1 MKNTELNL
9 INDSESSKQ
18 NDGIEIESIDSNE
31 SNGDIK
37 LSKNLVV
44 TNGRRN
50 SKSESISKSKK
61 KSEKKKRKEKEE
73 EEEEDNQKYET
84 GAKRNLMFE
93 EQKISPMKLYC
104 HLSNKCEVILMVI
117 GFIGSMGSGVAAPL
131 MTYLFGDT
139 FNEFTGVTE
148 ELLEMVD
155 ENTKREMFEVFKHNI
170 DKMVKKLLYIG
181 TGMFFAFFIAKFM
194 WNLCGIRQM
203 QHLKESYFATI
214 LKQEQGWFDANN
226 AFEFAT
232 KVQAQIEQITLGV
245 GGKFGLVIILS
256 AQLVVG
262 LIIAFYTSWV
272 LPLVM
277 LSVTPCIVAA
287 VIYLVT
293 ALKKTMVGSRKSFEK
308 AGGVAE
314 EVLYNIKTVTSFS
327 NFEFEM
333 KRFNKLIDD
342 VHMYNSEKAL
352 KLGGSV
358 GVILFFIFITF
369 FISIIYARKLIGD
382 HIYNINKNKK
392 FTQGDLMT
400 VIFSTLIAV
409 VSIGTIAPN
418 IKIIQESAI
427 ASSDYFT
434 PYERKPQI
442 DLSNSILKPPRD
454 QVKGKIEFIDV
465 DFIYPSD
472 PNERTILHKLNLTI
486 EPGKKVALVGESGCG
501 KSTTV
506 NLIERLYETTSGQV
520 LIDGIDIK
528 KYDLEYLRNLIGYV
542 QQEPVLFN
550 RPIRENVIFGRE
562 EHLRT
567 LGDPD
572 KLVQLACE
580 ESYAKEFI
588 EKIPEKYEYM
598 VGIKGSKL
606 SGGQKQRVA
615 IARAIVCEPKILILD
630 EATSALDNKSE
641 KEVQVALDHISER
654 NVTTVIIA
662 HRLSTIK
669 NADLIYAIRDGQVV
683 EIGNHQELLA
693 KNGYYAGLVKSQL
706 AQDELESKEQGH
718 KDLQERKKSEIQ
730 KLNSRNLSSRHS
742 ENILHPNEQIK
753 KAEEDETVS
762 VDHIRIIKFMCLD
775 FCDVFISAM
784 GALITGGI
792 TPFCGWVLSKTVNA
806 LSSTNRHTVYKQG
819 LKWGLIF
826 LAIAFSISLSV
837 FVKLWKLEKL
847 GSSVTSRM
855 RKLII
860 EKYLQVHVG
869 YFDIDDNSPGGLL
882 TKLSIDTTQLNS
894 IILTIVGD
902 VLQTLGCTIC
912 GLIIGFYYDWKLTLI
927 CLCFIPFIIVS
938 IVTAKNSIISAI
950 KTKDNRVDIEAG
962 SILSECVINTKTIY
976 SFNFQKPAVDLYLS
990 VIKGSH
996 NDNIKESIRVGVF
1009 LGFGF
1014 FAMYACMACV
1024 IHYACKFIIEG
1035 KLGFTDATPAISSL
1049 LLMTAGIAN
1058 GLHGVSDY
1066 PKAKRAFASVFATL
1080 DTESELNPFK
1090 EAQKGKLLPDDLKG
1104 KIEFNHVTFAYP
1116 TKPEQIVLNDISF
1129 KIEPGQA
1136 AALVGYSGC
1145 GKSTI
1150 IQLIERFYDVNK
1162 GEVLIDDVNIKD
1174 YDIYELR
1181 RKIGLVSQEP
1191 VLFKRSVFENILY
1204 GRLNATKEEVFQAA
1218 VKAKIEKF
1226 FNHKEMGTKED
1237 PVSGG
1242 EKQRLAIARAF
1253 LKNPIILLLD
1263 EATSALDK
1271 ESEIGVQKSIDELQK
1286 GRTSIAVAHRLSTIE
1301 NSDIIFVL
1309 ESGKIVET
1317 GTHKE
1322 LMALNGKY
1330 AVLHKYSD
1338 Q

>member
-1 MKNTELNL
+1 MKYQELNENKNFKTTETPYDEIKIPEKDQKVPNL
-9 INDSESSKQ
+9 TIPSER
-18 NDGIEIESIDSNE
+18 IEDKNNVKLHLQDDQTIGNE
-31 SNGDIK
+31 EK
-37 LSKNLVV
+37 
-44 TNGRRN
+44 
-50 SKSESISKSKK
+50 
-61 KSEKKKRKEKEE
+61 EKKKEE
-73 EEEEDNQKYET
+73 EEDEDEKYET

-93 EQKISPMKLYC
+93 QQNISPIKLYC
-104 HLSNKCEVILMVI
+104 HLSGKLEVILMII
-117 GFIGSMGSGVAAPL
+117 GFIGAMGSGVAAPL

-148 ELLEMVD
+148 ELIEFVPEETLQ
-155 ENTKREMFEVFKHNI
+155 TLFKTFEHNI

-181 TGMFFAFFIAKFM
+181 TGMFFAFFITKFT
-194 WNLCGIRQM
+194 WNLVGIRQM
-203 QHLKESYFATI
+203 QHLKENYFATI

-245 GGKFGLVIILS
+245 GEKFGLVLTLGS
-256 AQLVVG
+256 QLLVG
-262 LIIAFYTSWV
+262 LTFAFYTSWV

-277 LSVTPCIVAA
+277 LSMTPFIIGA

-314 EVLYNIKTVTSFS
+314 EMLYNIKTVASFA
-327 NFEFEM
+327 NFEFEIQ
-333 KRFNKLIDD
+333 RFNKLIDD
-342 VHMYNSEKAL
+342 VHTYNSEKAL

-358 GVILFFIFITF
+358 GVILFFIFMTF

-382 HIYNINKNKK
+382 HVYNINKNKK

-409 VSIGTIAPN
+409 FSIGTIAPN
-418 IKIIQESAI
+418 VKIIQESAI

-434 PYERKPQI
+434 LFERKPQI
-442 DLSNSILKPPRD
+442 DLSNSTYKPPKNE
-454 QVKGKIEFIDV
+454 VKGKIEFKNI

-472 PNERTILHKLNLTI
+472 PNKRKILNNLNILI

-506 NLIERLYETTSGQV
+506 NLIERLYEATSGEV
-520 LIDGIDIK
+520 LIDDIDIK
-528 KYDLEYLRNLIGYV
+528 KYDIEYLRNLIGYV

-562 EHLRT
+562 EYLKT
-567 LGDPD
+567 LGDPE
-572 KLVQLACE
+572 KLVQIACE

-588 EKIPEKYEYM
+588 EKSSEKYDYI

-641 KEVQVALDHISER
+641 KEVQAALDHISQK

-669 NADLIYAIRDGQVV
+669 NADVIYAIRDGSVV
-683 EIGNHQELLA
+683 EIGNHKSLLE

-706 AQDELESKEQGH
+706 AQDELENKEDGAFDA
-718 KDLQERKKSEIQ
+718 KERKKSEMR
-730 KLNSRNLSSRHS
+730 KLSSRHLSSRHS
-742 ENILHPNEQIK
+742 ENILFPEQQIK
-753 KAEEDETVS
+753 KAEEDEKRGVS
-762 VDHIRIIKFMCLD
+762 LCRVIKFMCQD
-775 FCDVFISAM
+775 FCDCFIASL
-784 GALITGGI
+784 GALVTGAI

-806 LSSTNRHTVYKQG
+806 LSSTNRHTVYDDG
-819 LKWGLIF
+819 LKWAFVF
-826 LAIAFSISLSV
+826 LAIAFAVSISV
-837 FVKLWKLEKL
+837 FIKLWKLEKL
-847 GSSVTSRM
+847 GSSVTCKM

-860 EKYLQVHVG
+860 EKYLQLHIG

-894 IILTIVGD
+894 IILTLIGD
-902 VLQTLGCTIC
+902 IIQTFGNTVT

-927 CLCFIPFIIVS
+927 CLCFVPFIVFS

-950 KTKDNRVDIEAG
+950 KAKDNRVDIEAG
-962 SILSECVINTKTIY
+962 AILSECVINTKTIY

-990 VIKGSH
+990 VIGGNAS
-996 NDNIKESIRVGVF
+996 DNIKESIRVGIF
-1009 LGFGF
+1009 LGLGF
-1014 FAMYACMACV
+1014 FAMYAAMACV
-1024 IHYACKFIIEG
+1024 IHYACDFIIDG
-1035 KLGFTDATPAISSL
+1035 KLGFTEATPTISSL

-1058 GLHGVSDY
+1058 GLNGVSDY
-1066 PKAKRAFASVFATL
+1066 SKAKKAFGSVFNIL
-1080 DTESELNPFK
+1080 DTESLLNPFL
-1090 EAQKGKLLPDDLKG
+1090 EAQQGKIEPDNLKG
-1104 KIEFNHVTFAYP
+1104 KIEFKNVSFSYP
-1116 TKPEQIVLNDISF
+1116 TKPENKILNDISF
-1129 KIEPGQA
+1129 IIEPGQSVG
-1136 AALVGYSGC
+1136 LVGYSGC

-1150 IQLIERFYDVNK
+1150 IQLIERFYDCTQ
-1162 GEVLIDDVNIKD
+1162 GEVLIDNINVKD
-1174 YDIYELR
+1174 YNIYNLR
-1181 RKIGLVSQEP
+1181 KKIGLVSQEP
-1191 VLFKRSVFENILY
+1191 ILFKRSVYENILY
-1204 GRLNATKEEVFQAA
+1204 GKLTASKDEVYKAA
-1218 VKAKIEKF
+1218 CNAKIEKF
-1226 FNHKEMGTKED
+1226 FNHNQMGTKED

-1253 LKNPIILLLD
+1253 LKDPIILLLD

-1271 ESEIGVQKSIDELQK
+1271 ESEIAVQKSIDELQK

-1301 NSDIIFVL
+1301 ESDIIFVL
-1309 ESGKIVET
+1309 ESGKIVER
-1317 GTHKE
+1317 GNHKE

-1330 AVLHKYSD
+1330 AILYKYSD

>member
-1 MKNTELNL
+1 MKRATELNL
-9 INDSESSKQ
+9 LDENNKKRNHQDANLLTNINHENSEQ
-18 NDGIEIESIDSNE
+18 NGENIEIESVNNINDDEERIN
-31 SNGDIK
+31 
-37 LSKNLVV
+37 
-44 TNGRRN
+44 
-50 SKSESISKSKK
+50 KK
-61 KSEKKKRKEKEE
+61 KKENQKTTEKEE
-73 EEEEDNQKYET
+73 EEEPKYET
-84 GAKRNLMFE
+84 GGKRNLMFE

-104 HLSNKCEVILMVI
+104 HLSNKCEVILMVF
-117 GFIGSMGSGVAAPL
+117 GFIGSMGAGVAAPL

-148 ELLEMVD
+148 ELIEFVPPEMLS
-155 ENTKREMFEVFKHNI
+155 EMFKKFEHNI

-181 TGMFFAFFIAKFM
+181 TGMFFAFFLAKFM
-194 WNLCGIRQM
+194 WNLVGIRQM
-203 QHLKESYFATI
+203 QHLRENYFATI

-245 GGKFGLVIILS
+245 GEKFGLVITLS
-256 AQLVVG
+256 SQLVVG
-262 LIIAFYTSWV
+262 LVFAFYTSWV

-277 LSVTPCIVAA
+277 LSVTPCIMAA

-314 EVLYNIKTVTSFS
+314 EVLYNIKTVASFS
-327 NFEFEM
+327 NFEFEIE
-333 KRFNKLIDD
+333 RFNKLIDD
-342 VHMYNSEKAL
+342 VHRYNSEKAL

-358 GVILFFIFITF
+358 GVILFFIFVTF

-382 HIYNINKNKK
+382 HVYNINKNKK

-409 VSIGTIAPN
+409 FSIGTIAPN
-418 IKIIQESAI
+418 VKIIQESAI

-434 PYERKPQI
+434 LYERKPQI
-442 DLSNSILKPPRD
+442 DTTKSTYKPLRSKI
-454 QVKGKIEFIDV
+454 KGRIEFIDV
-465 DFIYPSD
+465 DFYYPSD
-472 PNERTILHKLNLTI
+472 PNKRQILHHLNLVI

-506 NLIERLYETTSGQV
+506 NLIERLYECTSGQI
-520 LIDGIDIK
+520 LIDGTDIK
-528 KYDLEYLRNLIGYV
+528 KYNLEYLRNLIGYV

-562 EHLRT
+562 HYLKS
-567 LGDPD
+567 LGNID

-641 KEVQVALDHISER
+641 KEVQRALDHISEK
-654 NVTTVIIA
+654 NVTTIIIA

-669 NADLIYAIRDGQVV
+669 NADLIYAIRDGQVI

-706 AQDELESKEQGH
+706 AQDELESKDPGFVDA
-718 KDLQERKKSEIQ
+718 KSRKKSEIQ
-730 KLNSRNLSSRHS
+730 KLNSRNLSSKHS
-742 ENILHPNEQIK
+742 EVILHPDSQIK
-753 KAEEDETVS
+753 KIEEEEKVT
-762 VDHIRIIKFMCLD
+762 VDHCRIIRFMCVD
-775 FCDVFISAM
+775 FCDVFQSSLA
-784 GALITGGI
+784 ALITGGI

-806 LSSTNRHTVYKQG
+806 LSSTNRHTVFNKG
-819 LKWGLIF
+819 LKWGFIF
-826 LAIAFSISLSV
+826 LAIAFAISISV
-837 FVKLWKLEKL
+837 FIKLWKLEKL

-855 RKLII
+855 RKHIV
-860 EKYLQVHVG
+860 EKYLELEVG

-902 VLQTLGCTIC
+902 VIQTLGNIIC
-912 GLIIGFYYDWKLTLI
+912 GLTIGFYYDWKLTLI
-927 CLCFIPFIIVS
+927 CLAFIPFIVIS

-990 VIKGSH
+990 VIKGS
-996 NDNIKESIRVGVF
+996 NSDNLKQSIRIGAF

-1024 IHYACKFIIEG
+1024 IHYACDFIIKG
-1035 KLGFTDATPAISSL
+1035 KLGFTDATPTIASL

-1066 PKAKRAFASVFATL
+1066 PKAKKAFASVFKTL
-1080 DTESELNPFK
+1080 DTESKLSPFK
-1090 EAQKGKLLPDDLKG
+1090 SAQQGKTLPDDIKG
-1104 KIEFNHVTFAYP
+1104 KIEFRHVTFAYP
-1116 TKPEQIVLNDISF
+1116 TKPDQNVLNDISF
-1129 KIEPGQA
+1129 TINPGQA

-1150 IQLIERFYDVNK
+1150 IQLIERFYDVIH
-1162 GEVLIDDVNIKD
+1162 GEVLIDDINVKD
-1174 YDIYELR
+1174 YDLYELR
-1181 RKIGLVSQEP
+1181 KKIGLVSQEP
-1191 VLFKRSVFENILY
+1191 VLFKRSVYENIQY
-1204 GRLNATKEEVFQAA
+1204 GRLDATQDEVYQAA
-1218 VKAKIEKF
+1218 CNAKIEKF
-1226 FNHKEMGTKED
+1226 FNHKQMGTKED

-1301 NSDIIFVL
+1301 KSDIIFVL
-1309 ESGKIVET
+1309 ESGRIVES
-1317 GTHKE
+1317 GNHKE

>member
-1 MKNTELNL
+1 MKSTSKLNL
-9 INDSESSKQ
+9 QSEGESKLNEHNNSENIIIPEQDKKLDLIEIPSETSRNDSQKKNSSK
-18 NDGIEIESIDSNE
+18 
-31 SNGDIK
+31 
-37 LSKNLVV
+37 
-44 TNGRRN
+44 
-50 SKSESISKSKK
+50 
-61 KSEKKKRKEKEE
+61 KEE
-73 EEEEDNQKYET
+73 EEDDDQNYDT

-93 EQKISPMKLYC
+93 QKDISPFKLYC
-104 HLSNKCEVILMVI
+104 HLSGKTEIILMVI
-117 GFIGSMGSGVAAPL
+117 GFIGAMGSGVAAPL
-131 MTYLFGDT
+131 MTFLFGDT

-148 ELLEMVD
+148 ELIEFVPEETL
-155 ENTKREMFEVFKHNI
+155 KLMFDKFEKNI

-181 TGMFFAFFIAKFM
+181 TGMFFAFFISKFT
-194 WNLCGIRQM
+194 WNYVGIKQM
-203 QHLKESYFATI
+203 QHLKENYFATI

-245 GGKFGLVIILS
+245 GEKFGLVITLS
-256 AQLVVG
+256 SQLVVG
-262 LIIAFYTSWV
+262 LIFAFYTSWV

-277 LSVTPCIVAA
+277 LSMTPFIVGA

-293 ALKKTMVGSRKSFEK
+293 ALKKTMVGSRKSFEI

-314 EVLYNIKTVTSFS
+314 EMLYNIKTVASFA
-327 NFEFEM
+327 NYEFEIE
-333 KRFNKLIDD
+333 RFNKLIDD

-358 GVILFFIFITF
+358 GVILFFIFMTF
-369 FISIIYARKLIGD
+369 FVSIVYARVLIGN
-382 HIYNINKNKK
+382 HVYNINKNKK

-409 VSIGTIAPN
+409 FSIGTIAPN
-418 IKIIQESAI
+418 VKIIQESAI

-434 PYERKPQI
+434 LYERKPQI
-442 DLSNSILKPPRD
+442 DLSQSTYKPPRD
-454 QVKGKIEFIDV
+454 EVKGKIEFKNI

-472 PNERTILHKLNLTI
+472 PNKRKILNDLNIVI

-506 NLIERLYETTSGQV
+506 NLIERLYEATSGEV
-520 LIDGIDIK
+520 LIDDIDIK

-562 EHLRT
+562 EHLKT
-567 LGDPD
+567 LGDPE
-572 KLVQLACE
+572 KLVQIACE

-588 EKIPEKYEYM
+588 EKSSEKYDYV

-641 KEVQVALDHISER
+641 KEVQAALDHISEK

-669 NADLIYAIRDGQVV
+669 NADVIYAIRDGHVA
-683 EIGNHQELLA
+683 EIGNHQSLLE

-706 AQDELESKEQGH
+706 AQDELESKEPGAH
-718 KDLQERKKSEIQ
+718 DMKERKKSEL
-730 KLNSRNLSSRHS
+730 KKLSSRHLSSKHS
-742 ENILHPNEQIK
+742 ENILNPNLQIK
-753 KAEEDETVS
+753 KAEEDEKKDVS
-762 VDHIRIIKFMCLD
+762 LGRVLSFMCQD
-775 FCDVFISAM
+775 CCDCIVASL

-806 LSSTNRHTVYKQG
+806 LSSTDRHKVFDDG
-819 LKWGLIF
+819 LKWSFVF
-826 LAIAFSISLSV
+826 LGIACAISISV

-847 GSSVTSRM
+847 GSSVTCKM

-860 EKYLQVHVG
+860 EKYLQLHIG
-869 YFDIDDNSPGGLL
+869 YFDIDENSPGGLL

-894 IILTIVGD
+894 IILTLIGD
-902 VLQTLGCTIC
+902 IIQTFGNVVC

-927 CLCFIPFIIVS
+927 CICFVPFIIFS

-950 KTKDNRVDIEAG
+950 KAKDNRVDIEAG
-962 SILSECVINTKTIY
+962 AILSECVINTKTIY
-976 SFNFQKPAVDLYLS
+976 SFNFQKSAVDLYLS
-990 VIKGSH
+990 VIGGSVS
-996 NDNIKESIRVGVF
+996 DNIKSSVRVGVF

-1014 FAMYACMACV
+1014 FAMYASMACV
-1024 IHYACKFIIEG
+1024 IHFACDFIIKG
-1035 KLGFTDATPAISSL
+1035 KLGFSEATPTIASL

-1058 GLHGVSDY
+1058 GLNGVSDY
-1066 PKAKRAFASVFATL
+1066 SKAKKAFASVFHIL
-1080 DTESELNPFK
+1080 DTESELNPFL
-1090 EAQKGKLLPDDLKG
+1090 EAQKGKMEPDDLKG
-1104 KIEFNHVTFAYP
+1104 KIEFRNVTFSYP
-1116 TKPEQIVLNDISF
+1116 TKPENKILNDISF
-1129 KIEPGQA
+1129 VIEPGQSVG
-1136 AALVGYSGC
+1136 LVGYSGC

-1150 IQLIERFYDVNK
+1150 IQLIERFYDCTQ
-1162 GEVLIDDVNIKD
+1162 GEVLIDDINVKD
-1174 YDIYELR
+1174 YNIYTLR
-1181 RKIGLVSQEP
+1181 KKIGLVSQEP
-1191 VLFKRSVFENILY
+1191 VLFKRSVFENIRY
-1204 GRLNATKEEVFQAA
+1204 GKLDATRDEVYKAA
-1218 VKAKIEKF
+1218 CNAKIEKF
-1226 FNHKEMGTKED
+1226 FNHDQMGNKED

-1253 LKNPIILLLD
+1253 LKDPIILLLD

-1271 ESEIGVQKSIDELQK
+1271 ESEVAVQKSIDELQK

-1301 NSDIIFVL
+1301 GSDIIFVL
-1309 ESGKIVET
+1309 ESGRIVEK
-1317 GTHKE
+1317 GNHKE

-1330 AVLHKYSD
+1330 SVLYKYSS

>member
-1 MKNTELNL
+1 MTE
-9 INDSESSKQ
+9 
-18 NDGIEIESIDSNE
+18 GIELKITSEAGQN
-31 SNGDIK
+31 N
-37 LSKNLVV
+37 KNLNELF
-44 TNGRRN
+44 TPTEEN
-50 SKSESISKSKK
+50 KK
-61 KSEKKKRKEKEE
+61 MKVPKRPQKKVEE
-73 EEEEDNQKYET
+73 DEEEDNKKYET

-93 EQKISPMKLYC
+93 EKKISPMKLYC
-104 HLSNKCEVILMVI
+104 HFSGRTEIILMI
-117 GFIGSMGSGVAAPL
+117 FGFIGAMGAGVAAPL
-131 MTYLFGDT
+131 LTYLFGDT

-148 ELLEMVD
+148 ELIEFVPAETLSQ
-155 ENTKREMFEVFKHNI
+155 MFDKFEHNI
-170 DKMVKKLLYIG
+170 DKMVKKLLYVG
-181 TGMFFAFFIAKFM
+181 TGMFFAFFLAKFM
-194 WNLCGIRQM
+194 WNLVGLRQM

-245 GGKFGLVIILS
+245 GEKFGLVLILS
-256 AQLVVG
+256 SQLIVG
-262 LIIAFYTSWV
+262 LVFAFYTSWV

-277 LSVTPCIVAA
+277 LSIIPFIIAA
-287 VIYLVT
+287 VVYLVT
-293 ALKKTMVGSRKSFEK
+293 ALKKTMIGSRKSFEK

-314 EVLYNIKTVTSFS
+314 EVLYNIKTVASFS
-327 NFEFEM
+327 NFEFEIQ
-333 KRFNKLIDD
+333 RFGKLIDD
-342 VHMYNSEKAL
+342 VHMYNSEKAV

-358 GVILFFIFITF
+358 GVILFFVFITF
-369 FISIIYARKLIGD
+369 FIAIVYARKLIGD
-382 HIYNINKNKK
+382 HVYNINKNKK

-409 VSIGTIAPN
+409 FSIGTIAPN

-434 PYERKPQI
+434 LYERQPQI
-442 DLSNSILKPPRD
+442 DLSNSTLKPPRD
-454 QVKGKIEFIDV
+454 DIKGKIEFKNV
-465 DFIYPSD
+465 NFIYPSD
-472 PNERTILHKLNLTI
+472 PNKRQILHNLNLII

-506 NLIERLYETTSGQV
+506 NLIERLYEATDGEI

-550 RPIRENVIFGRE
+550 SPIKDNVIFGRE
-562 EHLRT
+562 EYLKT
-567 LGDPD
+567 LGNPE

-588 EKIPEKYEYM
+588 EKIPEKYDYM

-641 KEVQVALDHISER
+641 KEVQVALDHISEK

-669 NADLIYAIRDGQVV
+669 NADIIYAIRDGEVI

-706 AQDELESKEQGH
+706 AQDELESKEPGAH
-718 KDLQERKKSEIQ
+718 AAKEMKKSEIK

-742 ENILHPNEQIK
+742 ENILHPDERIK
-753 KAEEDETVS
+753 KVEEEEKVK
-762 VDHIRIIKFMCLD
+762 VDHCRIISFMCVD
-775 FCDVFISAM
+775 TCDVITASL
-784 GALITGGI
+784 GALIAGAI

-806 LSSTNRHTVYKQG
+806 LSSTNRHTVFNDG
-819 LKWGLIF
+819 LKWAFIF
-826 LAIAFSISLSV
+826 LAIAFAVSV
-837 FVKLWKLEKL
+837 AVFIKLWKLEKI
-847 GSSVTSRM
+847 GSSVSCRM
-855 RKLII
+855 RKHII
-860 EKYLQVHVG
+860 EKYLELHVG

-894 IILTIVGD
+894 IILTIIGD
-902 VLQTLGCTIC
+902 VLQTFGNTVC
-912 GLIIGFYYDWKLTLI
+912 GLVIGFYYDWKLTLI
-927 CLCFIPFIIVS
+927 CICFIPFIVIS

-990 VIKGSH
+990 VIKGS
-996 NDNIKESIRVGVF
+996 NSDNIKESIRVGVF
-1009 LGFGF
+1009 LGLGF
-1014 FAMYACMACV
+1014 FSMYACIACV
-1024 IHYACKFIIEG
+1024 IHFACDFIIDG
-1035 KLGFTDATPAISSL
+1035 KLGFTDATPTLASL

-1058 GLHGVSDY
+1058 GLHGISDY
-1066 PKAKRAFASVFATL
+1066 PKAKRAFASVFKTL
-1080 DTESELNPFK
+1080 DTQSELNPFK
-1090 EAQKGKLLPDDLKG
+1090 EAQKGKLSPNDIKG
-1104 KIEFNHVTFAYP
+1104 KIEFRHVTFAYP
-1116 TKPEQIVLNDISF
+1116 TKPETNVLNDISF
-1129 KIEPGQA
+1129 TIQPGQA

-1150 IQLIERFYDVNK
+1150 IQLIERFYDVEK
-1162 GEVLIDDVNIKD
+1162 GEVLIDDINIKD
-1174 YDIYELR
+1174 YNIYELR
-1181 RKIGLVSQEP
+1181 KKIGLVSQEP
-1191 VLFKRSVFENILY
+1191 VLFKRSVFENIQY
-1204 GRLNATKEEVFQAA
+1204 GRLDATKEEVFQAA
-1218 VKAKIEKF
+1218 VNAKIEKF
-1226 FNHKEMGTKED
+1226 FNHKEMGSKED

-1301 NSDIIFVL
+1301 HSDIIFVL
-1309 ESGKIVET
+1309 ESGRIVES
-1317 GTHKE
+1317 GNHKE